1 MASRFEIFSIDEIEA
16 VVQTNT
22 KKSTIFDLPFF
33 AGKWK
38 IIFMLNLQQNR
49 KNAVDQVTFLIC
61 RKLLFFIFIQL
72 IW

>member
-33 AGKWK
+33 TGKWK

-49 KNAVDQVTFLIC
+49 KNEVDQVTFLIC

-72 IW
+72 LW